1 MIQQVAGHDQF
12 SNLLPIKLEIEDPE
26 QAGTQADRLLLAAFS
41 PGEPPQILE

>member
-12 SNLLPIKLEIEDPE
+12 SNLLPIKLEIEHPE
-26 QAGTQADRLLLAAFS
+26 PAQADRLLLAAFP